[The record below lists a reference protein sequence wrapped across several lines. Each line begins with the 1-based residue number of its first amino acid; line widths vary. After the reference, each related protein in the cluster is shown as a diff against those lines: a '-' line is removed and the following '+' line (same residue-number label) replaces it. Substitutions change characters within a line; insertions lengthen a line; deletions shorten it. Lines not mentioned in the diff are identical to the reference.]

1 MPDTY
6 LADKTLAERYGVSRN
21 TVWRWHR
28 ERPDFPRA
36 VRLSQNCTR
45 WRLSDIAA
53 WEASKAEVA
62 A

>member
-6 LADKTLAERYGVSRN
+6 LADTTLAERYGIARN

-28 ERPDFPRA
+28 ERADFPRA
-36 VRLSQNCTR
+36 VKLSQNCTR
-45 WRLSDIAA
+45 WKLSEIIA

>member
-28 ERPDFPRA
+28 ERADFPRA
-36 VRLSQNCTR
+36 VRLSPNCTR